1 MVAMMTGDVF
11 NAGKTKP
18 LLSFSTLGCPD
29 WSFQQ
34 ITDFA
39 VQHGFKAIEVRGIQR
54 QLDLTKCKE
63 FSSPQN
69 IEASLKL
76 MKEKDLCFINLGAS
90 ANLHFAEGAE
100 REKNLEEARHFI
112 DLAQKINCPYI
123 RVFPNAFPKD
133 QDKNETMTLIA
144 KGLSELGNYA
154 RNKKVMV
161 LMETHGEVVMMND
174 IEKILQLAS
183 NSNVG
188 LVWDVVNMWSVTK
201 EPPAD
206 VFQKLRKYIHHT
218 HIKDLKLVD
227 GKEQY
232 TLLGQGEVPIFQAID
247 ILHKGG
253 YNGYYSFEWEKLWHP
268 EIAEPEIALADYAKL
283 MKQHFKS

>member
-1 MVAMMTGDVF
+1 MDSVKGVF
-11 NAGKTKP
+11 TSS
-18 LLSFSTLGCPD
+18 LSHEVKVK
-29 WSFQQ
+29 
-34 ITDFA
+34 A
-39 VQHGFKAIEVRGIQR
+39 V
-54 QLDLTKCKE
+54 
-63 FSSPQN
+63 N
-69 IEASLKL
+69 
-76 MKEKDLCFINLGAS
+76 
-90 ANLHFAEGAE
+90 
-100 REKNLEEARHFI
+100 
-112 DLAQKINCPYI
+112 
-123 RVFPNAFPKD
+123 
-133 QDKNETMTLIA
+133 
-144 KGLSELGNYA
+144 A

-188 LVWDVVNMWSVTK
+188 LVWDVANMWSVTK

-232 TLLGQGEVPIFQAID
+232 TLLGEGEVPIFQAID

-253 YNGYYSFEWEKLWHP
+253 YKGYYSFEWEKLWHP